1 MAQNESRPGAAPA
14 SIDSPAAHASDAPVP
29 RIPRSVA
36 FVWGGEVNPSPSLPY
51 GRWKPGARAA

>member
-1 MAQNESRPGAAPA
+1 MAQNQSRSGNMPAESFPGAA
-14 SIDSPAAHASDAPVP
+14 AADVPVL

>member
-1 MAQNESRPGAAPA
+1 MAQNESRSGSAPAENIPGAAVA
-14 SIDSPAAHASDAPVP
+14 ELPVL

-51 GRWKPGARAA
+51 GRWKPGVRAA

>member
-1 MAQNESRPGAAPA
+1 MAQNQSPSGTLPVDSFSGAASA
-14 SIDSPAAHASDAPVP
+14 DVPVL